1 MESASCVVELANAAD
16 IKPMLAFWRSIPG
29 LGVGRGDTE
38 SSLNA
43 FLERNPTTCLLL
55 KINGG
60 LMGTVLGGFDG
71 RRGYIY
77 HLAVHPDYQGRGYG
91 KMLLSRVSGQ
101 LKDLGA
107 PKIHLFAFGDN
118 HTAEGFYLC
127 QGWEKRCDIQVFSW
141 DISEGIPSEITLSDE
156 ENL

>member
-1 MESASCVVELANAAD
+1 MESANCVVELAKAAD
-16 IKPMLAFWRSIPG
+16 IKPMLDLWRSIPG

-38 SSLNA
+38 SSLKA
-43 FLERNPTTCLLL
+43 FLVRNPTTCLLL
-55 KINGG
+55 RVNGC

-91 KMLLSRVSGQ
+91 KMLLSRVSCQ

-127 QGWEKRCDIQVFSW
+127 QGWEKRRDIQVFSW
-141 DISEGIPSEITLSDE
+141 DTNEDMPPEVTPSGKAHL
-156 ENL
+156 

>member
-16 IKPMLAFWRSIPG
+16 IKPMLYFWRSIPG
-29 LGVGRGDTE
+29 LGVGLGDTE
-38 SSLNA
+38 SSLKA
-43 FLERNPTTCLLL
+43 FLVRNPTTCLLL
-55 KINGG
+55 RVNGC

-118 HTAEGFYLC
+118 HTAEDFYLS
-127 QGWEKRCDIQVFSW
+127 QGWEKRRDIQVFSW
-141 DISEGIPSEITLSDE
+141 DTSEDMPPEVIPSGE
-156 ENL
+156 ENI